1 MSMKRVTIFLSGV
14 GPVFQLT
21 VADIN
26 HIRIEVEDVIADGDR
41 SESDERTEEEDIE
54 QQPSID
60 DSDRER
66 NELRAAIRIA
76 EEEQQSLADERRA
89 QIEEIIEVSEE
100 NLALLDNLVQQ
111 L

>member
-1 MSMKRVTIFLSGV
+1 MKRVTIFLSGV

-26 HIRIEVEDVIADGDR
+26 HIWIEVEDVIADGDR